1 MVIFQRLKYNHRMTI
16 EEKYL
21 GKLILIVGPSGSGK
35 GTVINRLK
43 QNYPGFVF
51 PISYTTRDPREGE
64 KDGDSYHFVTKDE
77 FERMIKDGEFLEY
90 AIVHS
95 DNYYG
100 TGKDDILQPLRD
112 GAVVVREVDIQ
123 GFHSIREIVPKENL
137 LTIFMKV
144 SSLEDLRGRILRRGE
159 MSEEELQKRMDSTL
173 KEIEQADECDYQ
185 VENKWGEIDQCVGNV
200 TKIILDEIKDLY
212 E

>member
-1 MVIFQRLKYNHRMTI
+1 MNEEQKS
-16 EEKYL
+16 EKYL

-43 QNYPGFVF
+43 QSYPGFVY
-51 PISYTTRDPREGE
+51 PISYTTREPREGE
-64 KDGDSYHFVTKDE
+64 KDGDSYHFVSKE
-77 FERMIKDGEFLEY
+77 KFEKMIGAGEFLEH
-90 AIVHS
+90 AVVHS

-100 TGKDDILQPLRD
+100 TSKEEILGPLRQ
-112 GAVVVREVDIQ
+112 GAVIIREIDIQ
-123 GFHSIREIVPKENL
+123 GFHSIRDIVPKENL
-137 LTIFMKV
+137 LSIFMKV
-144 SSLEDLRGRILRRGE
+144 SSLEDLRGRILRRGK
-159 MSEEELQKRMDSTL
+159 MSEEELKKRMDSTL

-212 E
+212 G